1 MTILTSPAELHP
13 LLSALGPNSAEVEAR
28 GCDFMFVGSHG
39 LVGCQRK
46 EVKDLVASIQSDDRL
61 CVELGQIAGSDLAH
75 VVFIIEGNWAWDSTG
90 QSMTTGY
97 TRAQLDGVLLSLQV
111 EHGATVMHTDTV
123 ADTAA
128 LLIRMESWFSKAVH
142 GSLQVR
148 KKSRA
153 AWGTP
158 ALREWRLYVWGGMPG
173 VSYGRAVMLDAHF
186 EGRLP
191 FELTCTL
198 EELIACP
205 GIGKV
210 TAKKIYDAMTHAEVV
225 V

>member
-1 MTILTSPAELHP
+1 M
-13 LLSALGPNSAEVEAR
+13 VEER
-28 GCDFMFVGSHG
+28 GCDFLFVGKDG
-39 LVGCQRK
+39 LVGIQRK
-46 EVKDLVASIQSDDRL
+46 AVKDLVASMQSDDRM
-61 CVELGQIAGSDLAH
+61 CIELGQLAASDLAQA
-75 VVFIIEGNWAWDSTG
+75 VFIIEGTWAWDSTG
-90 QSMTTGY
+90 VSMTTGY
-97 TRAQLDGVLLSLQV
+97 TRAQYDGAMLALQA
-111 EHGATVMHTDTV
+111 EHGIIVLHTESI
-123 ADTAA
+123 AETAE
-128 LLIRMESWFSKAVH
+128 LLKRLESWFSKQVH

-191 FELTCTL
+191 FELTCTR
-198 EELIACP
+198 EDLIACP

-210 TAKKIYDAMTHAEVV
+210 TAEKIWGAMNHVEAVV
-225 V
+225 